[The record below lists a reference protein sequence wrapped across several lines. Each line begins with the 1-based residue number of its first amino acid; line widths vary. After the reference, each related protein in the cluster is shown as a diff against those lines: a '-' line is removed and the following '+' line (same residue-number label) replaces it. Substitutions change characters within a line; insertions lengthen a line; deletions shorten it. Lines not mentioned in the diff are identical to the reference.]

1 MTPPRFDWLAPHYAW
16 VEAVSF
22 GGLLQW
28 CRTALLGDLA
38 DARRVLILGEG
49 DGRFLAAFLAA
60 NRAATVDVVDASA
73 GMIALARRRVADD
86 GRVRWHVA
94 DGRSFEPPAA
104 AFDLIV
110 TNFWLDCF
118 PAATLARLIPRLA
131 RGLEP
136 GGRWLVGD
144 FAVPS
149 GGPVRRAA
157 ARAALAGM
165 YAAFCLTTRIPA
177 GRLADPAPALRAAG
191 FEVVREERRLGG
203 FLTATVWQRD
213 VGPVSNRPG

>member
-1 MTPPRFDWLAPHYAW
+1 VTPPRFDWLAPHYAW
-16 VEAVSF
+16 VEAVTF

-28 CRTALLGDLA
+28 CRTALLNDVA
-38 DARRVLILGEG
+38 DARRVLVLGEG

-60 NRAATVDVVDASA
+60 NRAAAVDVVDASA
-73 GMIALARRRVADD
+73 GMIARARRRVAND

-94 DGRSFEPPAA
+94 DGRRFEPPPG

-118 PAATLARLIPRLA
+118 PAAELARLIPRIA
-131 RGLEP
+131 AGMAP

-144 FAVPS
+144 FALPR
-149 GGPVRRAA
+149 GGSVRRAA

-165 YAAFCLTTRIPA
+165 YAAFRLTTRIPA

-191 FEVVREERRLGG
+191 LEVVREERRLAG
-203 FLTATVWQRD
+203 FLAATLWRR
-213 VGPVSNRPG
+213 G